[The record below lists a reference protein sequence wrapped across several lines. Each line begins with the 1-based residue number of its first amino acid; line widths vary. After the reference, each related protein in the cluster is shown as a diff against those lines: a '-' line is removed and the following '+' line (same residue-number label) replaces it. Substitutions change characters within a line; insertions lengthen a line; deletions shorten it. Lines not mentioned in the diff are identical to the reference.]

1 MPIARSLFF
10 ESKKLRVFDMDDTL
24 VTTDSFIYVTHK
36 NGRRSK
42 LTPGQYAVYVPRV
55 GDEFDYSDFQTLQN
69 PKIIKAY
76 FEVLKRTAAKND
88 TVYILTARGAYKPIK
103 KFIDDSGIRNVY
115 VVALGDSNPEKK
127 ADWIEDKIKKDG
139 YDDIYFI
146 DDSSKNIDAVRKR
159 LRNYPNVKTKLQ
171 LAKHK

>member
-1 MPIARSLFF
+1 MPIARSLFT

-36 NGRRSK
+36 NGKRSK
-42 LTPGQYAVYVPRV
+42 LTPGQYAVYAPKS
-55 GDEFDYSDFQTLQN
+55 GDIFDYSDFQKLNN

-76 FEVLKRTAAKND
+76 FEVLRRTAAKNE
-88 TVYILTARGAYKPIK
+88 TVYILTARSAYKPIK
-103 KFIDDSGIRNVY
+103 KFIDDTGIRNVY

-139 YDDIYFI
+139 YDDVYFI

-159 LRNYPNVKTKLQ
+159 LHNYPNVKTKLQ
-171 LAKHK
+171 LAKHR